1 MEKAKS
7 IPLQPV
13 SRVHRDQLVTL
24 GDLQEFKEELL
35 LSIKSIVQNNS
46 SPSVKKWLKSY
57 EVRKLLNI
65 SKGTLQTFRAN
76 GTIPFTKM
84 GGLIY
89 YDTDEI
95 NKVLAGQKIDFR
107 PGQVTI
113 PKKFNSHKNL

>member
-7 IPLQPV
+7 IPLQAA

-35 LSIKSIVQNNS
+35 LSIRSIIQTNS
-46 SPSVKKWLKSY
+46 SPAVKKWLKSY

-89 YDTDEI
+89 YDTDAI
-95 NKVLAGQKIDFR
+95 NKVLAG
-107 PGQVTI
+107 
-113 PKKFNSHKNL
+113 KKFDFTPNPDSLSKKTSSRKKL

>member
-7 IPLQPV
+7 IPVQPGSKV
-13 SRVHRDQLVTL
+13 YRDQLVTL

-35 LSIKSIVQNNS
+35 LSIRSIIQTNS
-46 SPSVKKWLKSY
+46 SPAVKKWLKSY

-65 SKGTLQTFRAN
+65 SKGTLQTLRAN

-107 PGQVTI
+107 PGPLSI
-113 PKKFNSHKNL
+113 PKRAIAHKKL